1 MADNLSPLVN
11 LDLINQIYKTINA
24 QITERV
30 YSPQYNPGVALGA
43 DTSRYSNAYLQA
55 LNVQGD
61 ATISGNTSTSKLN
74 SLTLT
79 KKSAGFTVSGG
90 TTAKTLTVED
100 TATISKPLIV
110 NADTSITGA
119 LTVSAATNIIKRL
132 TVGAT
137 ATYTGAVTIRSA
149 GSGNTTIT
157 GPDGREA
164 KLVDGTYTSIV
175 RETFSTGNIASTLV
189 KRDQNGDILVS
200 KVNGVAL
207 GNSTASFTVTGG
219 SSTSKTLT
227 VNSAATLG
235 SSTTSENGPVTVKSA
250 GTNSTTIT
258 GPDGEEA
265 KLINGTYTTS
275 ATTSN
280 SDTPTAGSLLKIGTV
295 DAKKF
300 LAGPASSSGTARYRT
315 IVASDLPEA
324 KADASG
330 IVTTKAQTFEGAK
343 TFNKPIIGDI
353 NGNAGTATKLKN
365 ARSFKIADADSTNI
379 SAAGVDFDGTKAVTL
394 KLPATIKA
402 ALTGNAA
409 TASQVKTVKASTST
423 NANHYISFVNSNNDT
438 ATAETVYT
446 SSSLTYVPSTGT
458 LEATKLAG
466 ELEASNITGTLRVE
480 HGGIGISSFTAG
492 DILYASDKTTLSVL
506 SKGDKGQVLK
516 MGENSPTWDTDNT
529 PTTFKWTDGD
539 IEGPTGSLSG
549 DGMTAVDF
557 AAIPSASES
566 TSGIVTT
573 GDQVFEGTKTF
584 NKPISGSINGNAAT
598 LSLAEGVEDFS
609 SFIIFQDAQ
618 NSTSELTA
626 HYATDF
632 KYNPHSNLM
641 DVGSVRLKSKVTFQ
655 YNSSTESLD
664 FIFT

>member
-11 LDLINQIYKTINA
+11 LDLINKIYKTINA

-30 YSPQYNPGVALGA
+30 YNPQYNPGVALGA

-61 ATISGNTSTSKLN
+61 ATISGNTSTGTLN
-74 SLTLT
+74 EITLAKAAT
-79 KKSAGFTVSGG
+79 GFTISGG
-90 TTAKTLTVED
+90 TTSQTLTVANK
-100 TATISKPLIV
+100 TTIKNPLTV
-110 NADTSITGA
+110 QADTSITGS
-119 LTVSAATNIIKRL
+119 LTVAAATNIIKRL

-175 RETFSTGNIASTLV
+175 RETFSTGNTASTLV

-330 IVTTKAQTFEGAK
+330 IVTTGAQTFEGAK
-343 TFNKPIIGDI
+343 TFNKTIIGDI
-353 NGNAGTATKLKN
+353 NGNAGTATKLET

-402 ALTGNAA
+402 ALAGNAT

-516 MGENSPTWDTDNT
+516 MGENSPTWGTDNT
-529 PTTFKWTDGD
+529 PTTFTWTDGD
-539 IEGPTGSLSG
+539 TEGPTGSLSG
-549 DGMTAVDF
+549 DGMTDVDF

-573 GDQVFEGTKTF
+573 GDQIFEGTKTF

-598 LSLAEGVEDFS
+598 LSLAEGNEDFS

-618 NSTSELTA
+618 NDTSKLTA

-632 KYNPHSNLM
+632 KYNPDSNLM

-664 FIFT
+664 FIFA